1 MPVISKAEELKTV
14 RGKNIIWKKD
24 GARMV
29 FINYKGTIA
38 EPVYNEFGNIINEGE
53 VVGITDIVA
62 KSVGSS
68 NPYNVLRAC
77 ISGLK
82 SQLTP
87 KNISSI
93 RAANSAPGRAAL
105 YASF

>member
-38 EPVYNEFGNIINEGE
+38 EPVYNEFGDIINEGE
-53 VVGITDIVA
+53 VVGITEVFYGYDRSYSW
-62 KSVGSS
+62 SV
-68 NPYNVLRAC
+68 
-77 ISGLK
+77 
-82 SQLTP
+82 
-87 KNISSI
+87 
-93 RAANSAPGRAAL
+93 
-105 YASF
+105 